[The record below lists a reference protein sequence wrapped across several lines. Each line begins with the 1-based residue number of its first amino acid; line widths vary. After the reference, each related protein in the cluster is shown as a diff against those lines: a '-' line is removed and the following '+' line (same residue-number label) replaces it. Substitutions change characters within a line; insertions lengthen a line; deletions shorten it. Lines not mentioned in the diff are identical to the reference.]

1 MGDGGIIISNRTVFL
16 NGGDPPLCYKPTT
29 MYLFSIVSFKATVGF
44 TIGKLFP
51 NGPNSFGYFC
61 ESHGLSCIK
70 VVHNATMT
78 LSCFVFDF
86 LETWLFHLK
95 AKDIVSGSVLGLKCK
110 IGNIVLGLAYI
121 IYEAGTE
128 DVSSPRALAIVLA
141 ASISEAILLTFETWT
156 LRRIW
161 SKMNEEESRTAA
173 PQDGLPHQLQM
184 GQVCVE
190 QPGSV
195 IGELGTVQPE
205 LFAGAACEENASL
218 DASCDSSTA
227 GIAGST
233 SSRSVSAEVPPLPN
247 GWEKCTDHLTGRT
260 YYQNHGTRTTQWEHP
275 AVRVMGGHSQ
285 SQTNK
290 TLAALRAELDQKGLL
305 HLTTGQSF

>member
-1 MGDGGIIISNRTVFL
+1 
-16 NGGDPPLCYKPTT
+16 

-156 LRRIW
+156 LRDLVKDERRRIQN
-161 SKMNEEESRTAA
+161 SCSSRWIA
-173 PQDGLPHQLQM
+173 PSAPNGASLR
-184 GQVCVE
+184 
-190 QPGSV
+190 
-195 IGELGTVQPE
+195 
-205 LFAGAACEENASL
+205 GAARVCHWGIGN
-218 DASCDSSTA
+218 CTA
-227 GIAGST
+227 RAVCW
-233 SSRSVSAEVPPLPN
+233 RSMRGERVS
-247 GWEKCTDHLTGRT
+247 GRF
-260 YYQNHGTRTTQWEHP
+260 
-275 AVRVMGGHSQ
+275 
-285 SQTNK
+285 
-290 TLAALRAELDQKGLL
+290 L
-305 HLTTGQSF
+305 